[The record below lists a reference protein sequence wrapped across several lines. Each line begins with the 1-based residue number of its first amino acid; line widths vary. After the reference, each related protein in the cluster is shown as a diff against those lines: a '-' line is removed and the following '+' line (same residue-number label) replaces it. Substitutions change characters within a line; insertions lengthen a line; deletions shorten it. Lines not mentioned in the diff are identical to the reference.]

1 MLESKIQE
9 GDMETKEDKL
19 LEEDLL
25 EVLEVAIEEEKAA
38 QARYL
43 GALDIARSPESQALF
58 QDLVDVE
65 REHQRL
71 LEERYD
77 QIKKKLEVKIIGKW
91 NRWLKAETEAAK

>member
-1 MLESKIQE
+1 
-9 GDMETKEDKL
+9 MEIREDKL

-25 EVLEVAIEEEKAA
+25 EVLETAIEEEKAA

-43 GALDIARSPESQALF
+43 GALEIARSPESRVLF
-58 QDLVDVE
+58 QDLLDVE
-65 REHQRL
+65 REHQKL

-91 NRWLKAETEAAK
+91 NRWLKIEAELAE